1 MTGYVFILGRH
12 VLSDYLGGNMRY
24 FDVGKIVNTHG
35 IRGNLKVVS
44 HSDDPDK
51 FFKLERVIIDGETFE
66 IESAKGSKQFAL
78 LKLKGIDDMNAAIK
92 LKGKIMQVPETDA
105 LELGEDEYYIR
116 DIYDMEVYEG
126 NGEHLGIICD
136 IIVTGA
142 NDVYVVRKEGV
153 KDLLIPAIRSCILN
167 VDVPQKK
174 MTVKLLE
181 GLREL

>member
-1 MTGYVFILGRH
+1 
-12 VLSDYLGGNMRY
+12 MRY

-51 FFKLERVIIDGETFE
+51 FFKLERVLIDGEAFE
-66 IESAKGSKQFAL
+66 IESAKGNKQFVL

-92 LKGKIMQVPETDA
+92 LKGKIMKVPETDA

-116 DIYDMEVYEG
+116 DIYDMEVYEED
-126 NGEHLGIICD
+126 GEHLGIICD

-153 KDLLIPAIRSCILN
+153 KDLLIPAIRSCVLDVN
-167 VDVPQKK
+167 VEQKK

>member
-1 MTGYVFILGRH
+1 
-12 VLSDYLGGNMRY
+12 MRY

-51 FFKLERVIIDGETFE
+51 FFNLERVLIDGEAFE
-66 IESAKGSKQFAL
+66 IESAKGNKQFVL

-105 LELGEDEYYIR
+105 LELAEDEYYIR
-116 DIYDMEVYEG
+116 DIYDMEVYEE
-126 NGEHLGIICD
+126 NGEHLGAICD

-142 NDVYVVRKEGV
+142 NDVYVVRKEGA
-153 KDLLIPAIRSCILN
+153 KDLLIPAIRNCIIDVN
-167 VDVPQKK
+167 VEQKK